1 MIISGDSILDFNIP
15 EFFDTHI
22 INNSL
27 LSMVL
32 NRDDQK
38 FLNQRLPHLN
48 DELEISVYGLQSIP
62 TSKENFK
69 QIVLK
74 SKIFEDS
81 NKNKIKE
88 KGDKIKIPKRLLNHS
103 RNFDLIYNHDDIN
116 VHLFSKEIFHVI
128 EDSKVKE
135 CCPMISDLVNY
146 LINNFYSP
154 SLRKLIYSTK
164 DNRDAEEPLNNMTE
178 ESETNNIKKKLP
190 LLKITALICDK
201 PNYS

>member
-15 EFFDTHI
+15 EFFDSHI
-22 INNSL
+22 LNNSL
-27 LSMVL
+27 LSMIL

-38 FLNQRLPHLN
+38 FINQRLAHLN

-62 TSKENFK
+62 TFKDNIK

-116 VHLFSKEIFHVI
+116 VHLFSKEIFSII

-135 CCPMISDLVNY
+135 SCPMISDLINY
-146 LINNFYSP
+146 LINNFYNP
-154 SLRKLIYSTK
+154 NLRKLIYQQK
-164 DNRDAEEPLNNMTE
+164 DNKDNEEPLNNSQ
-178 ESETNNIKKKLP
+178 ESETNNCKKKLS
-190 LLKITALICDK
+190 LLKITALICEK
-201 PNYS
+201 PNYA